1 MNKRGEKEHEE
12 ARRMFGDNYDN
23 LEIKDAESHYE
34 LVVKYILIL
43 LAEFEKYHNKE
54 RTFTVKK

>member
-1 MNKRGEKEHEE
+1 MRGEKEVEE
-12 ARRMFGDNYDN
+12 AKRMFLDNYDN
-23 LEIKDAESHYE
+23 LLIKDSESNYE
-34 LVVKYILIL
+34 MIVKYILIL